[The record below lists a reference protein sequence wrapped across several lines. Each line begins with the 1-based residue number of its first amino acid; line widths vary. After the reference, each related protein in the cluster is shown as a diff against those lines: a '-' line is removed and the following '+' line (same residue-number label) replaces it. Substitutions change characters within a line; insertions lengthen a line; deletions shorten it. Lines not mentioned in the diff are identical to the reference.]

1 MTKPPL
7 QAKAGVD
14 DEGSRL
20 DAFLATCPGVRS
32 RNVAQK
38 LIADTLVTVNGSACT
53 KKQILVLGDLVEYR
67 APAEET
73 AIVEPQELPLD
84 IVYED
89 DAVIVVD
96 KAAGMVVHP
105 GAANYTGT
113 LVNALLAHTT
123 LAPPGAP
130 LRPGI
135 VHRLD
140 KGTSGLLVAA
150 KTETA
155 YFSLVDQLKARRVSR
170 EYLALVEGGFDDE
183 TGRVEAP
190 IRRSPHDRRM
200 MDVGGQGAKEAFTNF
215 RVLGSSAGLSIL
227 AVTLETGR
235 THQIRV
241 HMRFIQHPIIGDDV
255 YGRAGSGEAIGVDR
269 PWLHARRL
277 SFAHP
282 EDGREMT
289 FVAPLPTD
297 LCESLC
303 SPGLEPLR
311 SAAERFDADAG

>member
-1 MTKPPL
+1 VSEMKPLL
-7 QAKAGVD
+7 QTKAGVD

-38 LIADTLVTVNGSACT
+38 LIADGIVTVNGGACT
-53 KKQILVLGDLVEYR
+53 KKRILALGDLVEYR
-67 APAEET
+67 APAEE
-73 AIVEPQELPLD
+73 APGVEPQELPLD
-84 IVYED
+84 IIYED
-89 DAVIVVD
+89 EEVIVVD
-96 KAAGMVVHP
+96 KPPGMVVHP
-105 GAANYTGT
+105 GADNHTGT
-113 LVNALLAHTT
+113 LVNALLAHTV
-123 LAPPGAP
+123 LASPGAP

-150 KTETA
+150 KTDAA
-155 YFSLVDQLKARRVSR
+155 YFSLVDQLKARDVRR
-170 EYLALVEGGFDDE
+170 EYLALVEGGFEDE

-190 IRRSPHDRRM
+190 IRRNPHDRRM

-215 RVLGSSAGLSIL
+215 RVLGSSGGLSLL

-241 HMRFIQHPIIGDDV
+241 HMRFIQHPLIGDHV
-255 YGRAGSGEAIGVDR
+255 YGRMDSGEALGIHR

-277 SFAHP
+277 TFAHP
-282 EDGREMT
+282 RDGHELT
-289 FVAPLPTD
+289 FVVPLPTD
-297 LCESLC
+297 LRESLC
-303 SPGLEPLR
+303 SPGLELLR
-311 SAAERFDADAG
+311 SVADRL